1 MSAGA
6 VSLPADAAR
15 MGAREISI
23 TPGKISD
30 SQGSARLKFNCCKII
45 TIRFLIA

>member
-6 VSLPADAAR
+6 VSLPAVAASQ
-15 MGAREISI
+15 GAREISI

-30 SQGSARLKFNCCKII
+30 NQGSARLKFCCWKII
-45 TIRFLIA
+45 TIQFLIA